1 MKMRFADRLCGVWQ
15 RGHAVSVVMAGVSP
29 VLVATSASSQTLSM
43 SSRDLVRELR
53 SAGTRVEFHTPGEA
67 GALLQAVNRL
77 LADIPL
83 ESLGKSAEAAPPR
96 LLIIDDAE
104 GLSIAEI
111 ASLKRIANGLRGSAL
126 RILLLVKTDASQ
138 LVLLPLTDL
147 AELATLWDLDAS
159 DEDVSDDDASDD
171 EEPIP
176 GPFSGTT
183 EIQVPSVVVDPPSSG
198 STADT
203 PIPDVLT
210 ELARER
216 AAALGFDATSRTSST
231 RSIVTATLA
240 AMGVLL
246 VVFFIYDAMTERRQ
260 TSPKTFDCGLHP
272 DRESVDVLLARIP
285 RATPTRVVTEGERLR
300 LLVGPFPDAAAADVV
315 RAQLWR
321 MGSCNPKPVAPL
333 VAVSNTRKMGG

>member
-1 MKMRFADRLCGVWQ
+1 MRFADRL
-15 RGHAVSVVMAGVSP
+15 RGIWRRGDAVSAVMAGVSP

-43 SSRDLVRELR
+43 SSRDLVRDLR

-83 ESLGKSAEAAPPR
+83 ESLGKSAEAELPR

-104 GLSIAEI
+104 GLSIAET

-159 DEDVSDDDASDD
+159 DEDASDK
-171 EEPIP
+171 EELAP
-176 GPFSGTT
+176 GPILDTT
-183 EIQVPSVVVDPPSSG
+183 ERQPAPVAVDPPAIG
-198 STADT
+198 SVSDT

-216 AAALGFDATSRTSST
+216 AAALGFDATSRTSSM
-231 RSIVTATLA
+231 RSIVTATVA

-260 TSPKTFDCGLHP
+260 APPKTFDCGLHP
-272 DRESVDVLLARIP
+272 DRESVEVLLARIP

-321 MGSCNPKPVAPL
+321 MGSCSPKPVVPP

>member
-1 MKMRFADRLCGVWQ
+1 
-15 RGHAVSVVMAGVSP
+15 MAGVSP

-43 SSRDLVRELR
+43 SSRDLVRDLR

-83 ESLGKSAEAAPPR
+83 ESLGKSAEAELPR

-104 GLSIAEI
+104 GLSIAET

-159 DEDVSDDDASDD
+159 DEDASDK
-171 EEPIP
+171 EELAP
-176 GPFSGTT
+176 GPILDTT
-183 EIQVPSVVVDPPSSG
+183 ERQPAPVAVDPPAIG
-198 STADT
+198 SVSDT

-216 AAALGFDATSRTSST
+216 AAALGFDATSRTSSM
-231 RSIVTATLA
+231 RSIVTATVA

-260 TSPKTFDCGLHP
+260 APPKTFDCGLHP

-321 MGSCNPKPVAPL
+321 MGSCSPKPVVPP

>member
-1 MKMRFADRLCGVWQ
+1 MRFADRL
-15 RGHAVSVVMAGVSP
+15 RGIWRRGDAVSAVMAGVSP

-43 SSRDLVRELR
+43 SSRDLVRDLR

-83 ESLGKSAEAAPPR
+83 ESLGKSAEAELPR

-104 GLSIAEI
+104 GLSIAET

-159 DEDVSDDDASDD
+159 DEDASDK
-171 EEPIP
+171 EELAP
-176 GPFSGTT
+176 GPILDTT
-183 EIQVPSVVVDPPSSG
+183 ERQPAPVAVDPPAIG
-198 STADT
+198 SVSDT

-216 AAALGFDATSRTSST
+216 AAALGFDATSRTSSM
-231 RSIVTATLA
+231 RSIVTATVA

-260 TSPKTFDCGLHP
+260 APPKTFDCGLHP

-321 MGSCNPKPVAPL
+321 MGSCSPKPVVPP

>member
-1 MKMRFADRLCGVWQ
+1 
-15 RGHAVSVVMAGVSP
+15 MAGVSP
-29 VLVATSASSQTLSM
+29 VLVATSASSETLSM
-43 SSRDLVRELR
+43 SSRDLVRDLR

-83 ESLGKSAEAAPPR
+83 ESLGKSAEAEPPR

-159 DEDVSDDDASDD
+159 DEDASDEDASDE
-171 EEPIP
+171 EEPVP
-176 GPFSGTT
+176 GPILDTT
-183 EIQVPSVVVDPPSSG
+183 ERKPAPVAVNPPAIGPVS
-198 STADT
+198 DT

-216 AAALGFDATSRTSST
+216 AAALGFDATSRTSSM
-231 RSIVTATLA
+231 RSIVTATLV

-246 VVFFIYDAMTERRQ
+246 VVFFIYDTMTERRQ

-321 MGSCNPKPVAPL
+321 MGSCSPKPVAPP

>member
-1 MKMRFADRLCGVWQ
+1 
-15 RGHAVSVVMAGVSP
+15 MAGVSP
-29 VLVATSASSQTLSM
+29 ILVTTSASSQTLSM
-43 SSRDLVRELR
+43 SSRDLVRDLR

-83 ESLGKSAEAAPPR
+83 ESLGKSAEAEPPR

-159 DEDVSDDDASDD
+159 DEDPSDK
-171 EEPIP
+171 EELAP
-176 GPFSGTT
+176 GPILDTT
-183 EIQVPSVVVDPPSSG
+183 ERPPPAVAVELPSSR
-198 STADT
+198 SAVDT

-216 AAALGFDATSRTSST
+216 AAALGFDATSRTSSM
-231 RSIVTATLA
+231 RSIVTATFA

-246 VVFFIYDAMTERRQ
+246 AVFLIYDAMTERRQ
-260 TSPKTFDCGLHP
+260 APPKTFDCGLHP

-321 MGSCNPKPVAPL
+321 MGSCSPKPVVPP

>member
-1 MKMRFADRLCGVWQ
+1 MRFADRL
-15 RGHAVSVVMAGVSP
+15 RGIWRRGDAVSAVMAGVSP

-43 SSRDLVRELR
+43 SSRDLVRDLR

-83 ESLGKSAEAAPPR
+83 ESIGKSAEAEPPR
-96 LLIIDDAE
+96 LLIVDDAE
-104 GLSIAEI
+104 GLSIAET

-159 DEDVSDDDASDD
+159 DEDASDD
-171 EEPIP
+171 EEPTPSPIKD
-176 GPFSGTT
+176 TT
-183 EIQVPSVVVDPPSSG
+183 ESPPPAVAVELPSSR
-198 STADT
+198 SAVDT

-216 AAALGFDATSRTSST
+216 AAALGVDATTRTSSM
-231 RSIVTATLA
+231 RSIVTATVA

-260 TSPKTFDCGLHP
+260 APPKTFDCGLHP

-321 MGSCNPKPVAPL
+321 MGSCSPKPVVPP

>member
-1 MKMRFADRLCGVWQ
+1 MKMRFADRLRGVEH

-29 VLVATSASSQTLSM
+29 VLVATSASSETLSM
-43 SSRDLVRELR
+43 SSRDLVRDLR

-83 ESLGKSAEAAPPR
+83 ESLGKSAEAEPPR

-159 DEDVSDDDASDD
+159 DEDASDE
-171 EEPIP
+171 EEPVP
-176 GPFSGTT
+176 GPILDTT
-183 EIQVPSVVVDPPSSG
+183 ERQPAPVAVNPPAIGPAS
-198 STADT
+198 DT

-216 AAALGFDATSRTSST
+216 AAALGFDATSRTSSM
-231 RSIVTATLA
+231 RSIVTATLV

-260 TSPKTFDCGLHP
+260 APPKTFDCGLHP

-285 RATPTRVVTEGERLR
+285 RATPTRVVTEGGRLR

-321 MGSCNPKPVAPL
+321 MGSCSPKPVVPP

>member
-1 MKMRFADRLCGVWQ
+1 MRFADRLRGVGH

-29 VLVATSASSQTLSM
+29 VLVATSASSETLSM
-43 SSRDLVRELR
+43 SSRDLVRDLR
-53 SAGTRVEFHTPGEA
+53 SAGTRIEFHTPGEA

-83 ESLGKSAEAAPPR
+83 ESLGKSAEAEPPR

-159 DEDVSDDDASDD
+159 DE
-171 EEPIP
+171 EEPVP
-176 GPFSGTT
+176 GPILETT
-183 EIQVPSVVVDPPSSG
+183 ERQPAPVAVNPPAIGPASG
-198 STADT
+198 T

-216 AAALGFDATSRTSST
+216 AAALGFDATSRTSSM
-231 RSIVTATLA
+231 RSIVTATLV

-246 VVFFIYDAMTERRQ
+246 VVFFIYDTMTERRQ

-285 RATPTRVVTEGERLR
+285 RATPTRVVPEGERLR

-321 MGSCNPKPVAPL
+321 MGSCSPKPVAPP

>member
-1 MKMRFADRLCGVWQ
+1 
-15 RGHAVSVVMAGVSP
+15 MAGVSP
-29 VLVATSASSQTLSM
+29 ILVTTSASSQTLSM
-43 SSRDLVRELR
+43 SSRDLVRDLR

-83 ESLGKSAEAAPPR
+83 ESLGKSAEAELPR

-104 GLSIAEI
+104 GLSIAET

-159 DEDVSDDDASDD
+159 DEDPSDK
-171 EEPIP
+171 EELAP
-176 GPFSGTT
+176 GPILDTT
-183 EIQVPSVVVDPPSSG
+183 ERQPAPVAVDPPAIG
-198 STADT
+198 SVSDT

-216 AAALGFDATSRTSST
+216 AAALGFDATSRTSSM
-231 RSIVTATLA
+231 RSIVTATVA

-260 TSPKTFDCGLHP
+260 APPKTFDCGLHP

-321 MGSCNPKPVAPL
+321 MGSCSPKPVVPP

>member
-1 MKMRFADRLCGVWQ
+1 MRFADRL
-15 RGHAVSVVMAGVSP
+15 RGIWRRGDAVSAVMAGVSP

-43 SSRDLVRELR
+43 SSRDLVRDLR

-83 ESLGKSAEAAPPR
+83 ESLGKSAEAELPR

-104 GLSIAEI
+104 GLSIAET

-159 DEDVSDDDASDD
+159 DEDASDEDASDE
-171 EEPIP
+171 EEPVP
-176 GPFSGTT
+176 GPILDAT
-183 EIQVPSVVVDPPSSG
+183 ERQPAPVAVDPPAIG
-198 STADT
+198 SVSDT

-216 AAALGFDATSRTSST
+216 AAALGFDATSRTSSM
-231 RSIVTATLA
+231 RSIVTATVA

-260 TSPKTFDCGLHP
+260 APPKTFDCGLHP

-285 RATPTRVVTEGERLR
+285 RTTPTRVLTEGERLR
-300 LLVGPFPDAAAADVV
+300 LLVGPVPDAAAADVV

-321 MGSCNPKPVAPL
+321 IGSCSPRPFVPP

>member
-1 MKMRFADRLCGVWQ
+1 MRFADRL
-15 RGHAVSVVMAGVSP
+15 RGIWRRGDAVSAVMAGVSP

-43 SSRDLVRELR
+43 SSRDLVRDLR

-83 ESLGKSAEAAPPR
+83 ESLGKSAEAELPR

-104 GLSIAEI
+104 GLSIAET

-159 DEDVSDDDASDD
+159 AEDASDE
-171 EEPIP
+171 EEPVP
-176 GPFSGTT
+176 GPILDAT
-183 EIQVPSVVVDPPSSG
+183 ERPPAPVAVDPPAIG
-198 STADT
+198 SVSDT

-216 AAALGFDATSRTSST
+216 AAALGFDATRRTSSM
-231 RSIVTATLA
+231 RSIVTATVA

-260 TSPKTFDCGLHP
+260 APPKTFDCGLHP
-272 DRESVDVLLARIP
+272 DRESMDVLLARIP

-321 MGSCNPKPVAPL
+321 MGSCSPKPVVPP

>member
-1 MKMRFADRLCGVWQ
+1 
-15 RGHAVSVVMAGVSP
+15 MAGVSP
-29 VLVATSASSQTLSM
+29 VLVATSASSETLSM
-43 SSRDLVRELR
+43 SSRDLVRDLR

-83 ESLGKSAEAAPPR
+83 ESLGKSAEAEPPR

-159 DEDVSDDDASDD
+159 ADDASDE
-171 EEPIP
+171 EEPVP
-176 GPFSGTT
+176 GPILDTT
-183 EIQVPSVVVDPPSSG
+183 ERKPAPVAVNPPAIGPVS
-198 STADT
+198 DT

-216 AAALGFDATSRTSST
+216 AAALGFDATSRTSSM
-231 RSIVTATLA
+231 RSIVTATLV

-246 VVFFIYDAMTERRQ
+246 VVFFIYDTMTERRQ

-321 MGSCNPKPVAPL
+321 MGSCSPKPVVPP

>member
-1 MKMRFADRLCGVWQ
+1 
-15 RGHAVSVVMAGVSP
+15 MAGVSP

-43 SSRDLVRELR
+43 SSRDLVRDLR

-83 ESLGKSAEAAPPR
+83 ESLGKSAEAELPR

-104 GLSIAEI
+104 GLSIAET

-159 DEDVSDDDASDD
+159 DEDASDK
-171 EEPIP
+171 EELAP
-176 GPFSGTT
+176 GPILDTT
-183 EIQVPSVVVDPPSSG
+183 ERQPAPVAVDPPAIG
-198 STADT
+198 SVSDT

-216 AAALGFDATSRTSST
+216 AAALGFDATSRTSSM
-231 RSIVTATLA
+231 RSIVTATVA

-260 TSPKTFDCGLHP
+260 APPKTFDCGLHP

-285 RATPTRVVTEGERLR
+285 RTTPTRVVTEGERLR

-321 MGSCNPKPVAPL
+321 MGSCSPKPVVPP

>member
-1 MKMRFADRLCGVWQ
+1 MKMRFADRLRGVGH

-29 VLVATSASSQTLSM
+29 VLVATSASSEALSM
-43 SSRDLVRELR
+43 SSRDLVRDLR

-83 ESLGKSAEAAPPR
+83 ESLGKSAEAEPPR

-159 DEDVSDDDASDD
+159 DEDASD
-171 EEPIP
+171 EEETVP
-176 GPFSGTT
+176 GPILDTT
-183 EIQVPSVVVDPPSSG
+183 ERQPAPVAVNPPAIGPAS
-198 STADT
+198 DT

-216 AAALGFDATSRTSST
+216 AAALGFDATSRTSSM
-231 RSIVTATLA
+231 RSIVTATLV

-321 MGSCNPKPVAPL
+321 MGSCNPKPVAPP

>member
-1 MKMRFADRLCGVWQ
+1 MKMRFADRLRGVGH
-15 RGHAVSVVMAGVSP
+15 RGHAVSVVMAGGSP
-29 VLVATSASSQTLSM
+29 ILVTASASSQTLSM
-43 SSRDLVRELR
+43 SSRDLVRDLR

-83 ESLGKSAEAAPPR
+83 ESLGKSAEAEPPR

-104 GLSIAEI
+104 GLSVAET
-111 ASLKRIANGLRGSAL
+111 ASLKQIANGLRGSAL

-138 LVLLPLTDL
+138 LALLPLTDL

-159 DEDVSDDDASDD
+159 DEDASDD
-171 EEPIP
+171 EGSIP
-176 GPFSGTT
+176 GPFVGTT

-198 STADT
+198 SAADT

-216 AAALGFDATSRTSST
+216 AAAVGFDATSRTSSMT
-231 RSIVTATLA
+231 STVKATLG

-246 VVFFIYDAMTERRQ
+246 AVFLIYDAMTERQ
-260 TSPKTFDCGLHP
+260 EAPPKTFDCGLHP

-285 RATPTRVVTEGERLR
+285 RATPTRVLKEGERLR
-300 LLVGPFPDAAAADVV
+300 LLVGPFPDAAAADAVQ
-315 RAQLWR
+315 AQLWR
-321 MGSCNPKPVAPL
+321 IGSCSPKPL
-333 VAVSNTRKMGG
+333 VPAVSVSNTRKMEG

>member
-1 MKMRFADRLCGVWQ
+1 M
-15 RGHAVSVVMAGVSP
+15 
-29 VLVATSASSQTLSM
+29 
-43 SSRDLVRELR
+43 
-53 SAGTRVEFHTPGEA
+53 
-67 GALLQAVNRL
+67 NRL

-83 ESLGKSAEAAPPR
+83 ESLGKSAEAEPPR

-104 GLSIAEI
+104 GLTIAEI

-159 DEDVSDDDASDD
+159 DEDASDE
-171 EEPIP
+171 EEPVP
-176 GPFSGTT
+176 GPILDTT
-183 EIQVPSVVVDPPSSG
+183 ERKPAPVAVNPPAIGPVS
-198 STADT
+198 DT

-216 AAALGFDATSRTSST
+216 AAALGFDATSRTSSM
-231 RSIVTATLA
+231 RSIVTATLV

-246 VVFFIYDAMTERRQ
+246 VVFFIYDTMTERRQ

-300 LLVGPFPDAAAADVV
+300 LLVGPFPDVAAADVV

-321 MGSCNPKPVAPL
+321 MGSCSPKPVAPP

>member
-1 MKMRFADRLCGVWQ
+1 MKMRFADRLRGVGH

-29 VLVATSASSQTLSM
+29 VLVATSASSETLSM
-43 SSRDLVRELR
+43 SSRDLVRDLR

-83 ESLGKSAEAAPPR
+83 ESLGKSAEAEPPR

-159 DEDVSDDDASDD
+159 ADDASAEDASD
-171 EEPIP
+171 EEEPVP
-176 GPFSGTT
+176 GPILDTT
-183 EIQVPSVVVDPPSSG
+183 ARQPAPVAVNPPAIGPVS
-198 STADT
+198 DT

-216 AAALGFDATSRTSST
+216 AAALGFDATSRTSSM
-231 RSIVTATLA
+231 RSIVTATLV

-246 VVFFIYDAMTERRQ
+246 VVFFIYDTMTERRQ

-321 MGSCNPKPVAPL
+321 MGSCNPKPVAPP

>member
-1 MKMRFADRLCGVWQ
+1 MLFEDRLRGVGH

-29 VLVATSASSQTLSM
+29 VLVTISSSSQTLSL
-43 SSRDLVRELR
+43 SSRELVRELR
-53 SAGTRVEFHTPGEA
+53 SAGTRIEFHAPGEA

-83 ESLGKSAEAAPPR
+83 ESLRKSAETEPPR

-104 GLSIAEI
+104 GMSVAET

-126 RILLLVKTDASQ
+126 RILLLVKSDASQ
-138 LVLLPLTDL
+138 LVLSPLTDL
-147 AELATLWDLDAS
+147 AELAVLWDL
-159 DEDVSDDDASDD
+159 DASDD
-171 EEPIP
+171 EEPISAP
-176 GPFSGTT
+176 IKDTT
-183 EIQVPSVVVDPPSSG
+183 ESPPPPVAVEQPSSR
-198 STADT
+198 SAVDT

-216 AAALGFDATSRTSST
+216 AAALGFDATSRTSSM
-231 RSIVTATLA
+231 RSIVTATFA

-246 VVFFIYDAMTERRQ
+246 AVFLIYDAMTERRQ
-260 TSPKTFDCGLHP
+260 APPKTFDCGLHP

-285 RATPTRVVTEGERLR
+285 RATPTRVLTEGGRLR
-300 LLVGPFPDAAAADVV
+300 LLVGPFPDATAADVV

-321 MGSCNPKPVAPL
+321 IGSCSSKPFVPPVA
-333 VAVSNTRKMGG
+333 VADTRKMGG

>member
-1 MKMRFADRLCGVWQ
+1 MRFADRL
-15 RGHAVSVVMAGVSP
+15 RGIWRRGDAVSAVMAGVSP

-43 SSRDLVRELR
+43 SSRDLVRDLR
-53 SAGTRVEFHTPGEA
+53 SAGTRVEFHTPGEP

-83 ESLGKSAEAAPPR
+83 ESLGKSAEAELPR

-104 GLSIAEI
+104 GLSIAET

-159 DEDVSDDDASDD
+159 AEDASDE
-171 EEPIP
+171 EEPVP
-176 GPFSGTT
+176 GPILDAT
-183 EIQVPSVVVDPPSSG
+183 ERQPAPVAVDPPAIG
-198 STADT
+198 SVSDT

-216 AAALGFDATSRTSST
+216 AAALGFDATSRTSSM
-231 RSIVTATLA
+231 RSIVTATVA

-260 TSPKTFDCGLHP
+260 APPKTFDCGLHP

-285 RATPTRVVTEGERLR
+285 RTTPTRVVTEGERLR

-321 MGSCNPKPVAPL
+321 MGSCSPKPVVPP

>member
-1 MKMRFADRLCGVWQ
+1 MKMRFADRLRGVEH

-29 VLVATSASSQTLSM
+29 VLVATSASSETLSM
-43 SSRDLVRELR
+43 SSRDLVRDLR

-83 ESLGKSAEAAPPR
+83 ESLGKSAEAEPPR

-104 GLSIAEI
+104 GLSIAET

-159 DEDVSDDDASDD
+159 DEDASDE
-171 EEPIP
+171 EEPVP
-176 GPFSGTT
+176 GPILDTT
-183 EIQVPSVVVDPPSSG
+183 ERQPAPVAVNPPAIGPASG
-198 STADT
+198 T

-216 AAALGFDATSRTSST
+216 AAALGFDATSRTSSM
-231 RSIVTATLA
+231 RSIVTATLV

-246 VVFFIYDAMTERRQ
+246 VVFFIYDTMTERRQ

-321 MGSCNPKPVAPL
+321 MGSCSPKPVAPP

>member
-1 MKMRFADRLCGVWQ
+1 MRFADRLRGVGH

-29 VLVATSASSQTLSM
+29 VLVATSASSETLSM
-43 SSRDLVRELR
+43 SSRDLVRDLR

-83 ESLGKSAEAAPPR
+83 ESLGKSAEAEPPR

-159 DEDVSDDDASDD
+159 DEDASDE
-171 EEPIP
+171 EEPVP
-176 GPFSGTT
+176 GPILDTT
-183 EIQVPSVVVDPPSSG
+183 ERKPAPVAVNPPAIGPVS
-198 STADT
+198 DT

-216 AAALGFDATSRTSST
+216 AAALGFDATSRTSSM
-231 RSIVTATLA
+231 RSIVTATLV

-260 TSPKTFDCGLHP
+260 TSPKTFD
-272 DRESVDVLLARIP
+272 
-285 RATPTRVVTEGERLR
+285 
-300 LLVGPFPDAAAADVV
+300 
-315 RAQLWR
+315 
-321 MGSCNPKPVAPL
+321 
-333 VAVSNTRKMGG
+333 

>member
-1 MKMRFADRLCGVWQ
+1 
-15 RGHAVSVVMAGVSP
+15 MAGVSP
-29 VLVATSASSQTLSM
+29 VLVATSASSETLSM
-43 SSRDLVRELR
+43 SSRDLVRDLR
-53 SAGTRVEFHTPGEA
+53 SAGTRIEFHTPGEA

-83 ESLGKSAEAAPPR
+83 ESLGKSAEAEPPR

-147 AELATLWDLDAS
+147 AELATFWDLDAS
-159 DEDVSDDDASDD
+159 DEDASDEDASDE
-171 EEPIP
+171 EEPVP
-176 GPFSGTT
+176 GPILETT
-183 EIQVPSVVVDPPSSG
+183 ERQPAPVAVNPPAIGPASG
-198 STADT
+198 T

-216 AAALGFDATSRTSST
+216 AAALGFDATSRTSSM
-231 RSIVTATLA
+231 RSIVTATLV

-246 VVFFIYDAMTERRQ
+246 VVFFIYDTMTERRQ

-321 MGSCNPKPVAPL
+321 MGSCSPKPVAPP

>member
-1 MKMRFADRLCGVWQ
+1 MKMRFADRLRGVGH

-29 VLVATSASSQTLSM
+29 VLVATSASSETLSM
-43 SSRDLVRELR
+43 SSRDLVRDLR

-83 ESLGKSAEAAPPR
+83 ESLGKSAEAEPPR

-159 DEDVSDDDASDD
+159 DEDASDE
-171 EEPIP
+171 EEPVP
-176 GPFSGTT
+176 GPILDTT
-183 EIQVPSVVVDPPSSG
+183 ARQPAPVAVNPPAIGPAS
-198 STADT
+198 DT

-216 AAALGFDATSRTSST
+216 AAALGFDATSRTSSM
-231 RSIVTATLA
+231 RSIVTATFA

-246 VVFFIYDAMTERRQ
+246 AVFLIYDAMTERRQ
-260 TSPKTFDCGLHP
+260 APPKTFDCGLHP

-321 MGSCNPKPVAPL
+321 MGSCNPKPVAPP

>member
-1 MKMRFADRLCGVWQ
+1 MKMRFADRLRGVGH

-29 VLVATSASSQTLSM
+29 VLVATSASSETLSM
-43 SSRDLVRELR
+43 SSRDLVRDLR

-83 ESLGKSAEAAPPR
+83 ESLGKSAEAEPPR

-159 DEDVSDDDASDD
+159 DEDASDEDASDE
-171 EEPIP
+171 EEPVP
-176 GPFSGTT
+176 GPILDTT
-183 EIQVPSVVVDPPSSG
+183 ERQPAPVAVNPPAIGPVS
-198 STADT
+198 DT

-216 AAALGFDATSRTSST
+216 AAALGFDATSRTSSM
-231 RSIVTATLA
+231 RSIVTATLV

-246 VVFFIYDAMTERRQ
+246 VVFFIYDTMTERRQ

-285 RATPTRVVTEGERLR
+285 RATPTRVVPEGERLR

-321 MGSCNPKPVAPL
+321 MGSCNPKPVAPP

>member
-1 MKMRFADRLCGVWQ
+1 MKIRFADRLRGVGH
-15 RGHAVSVVMAGVSP
+15 RGHAVSVVMAGGSP
-29 VLVATSASSQTLSM
+29 ILVTASASSQTLSM
-43 SSRDLVRELR
+43 SSRDLVRDLR

-83 ESLGKSAEAAPPR
+83 ESLGKSAEAEPPR

-104 GLSIAEI
+104 GLSIAET

-138 LVLLPLTDL
+138 RVLLPLTDL

-159 DEDVSDDDASDD
+159 DEDASDEDASDD
-171 EEPIP
+171 EGPIP
-176 GPFSGTT
+176 GPFVGTT

-198 STADT
+198 SAADT

-216 AAALGFDATSRTSST
+216 AAAVGFDATSRTSSMT
-231 RSIVTATLA
+231 STVRATLG

-246 VVFFIYDAMTERRQ
+246 VVFFIYDAVIERQ
-260 TSPKTFDCGLHP
+260 EAPPKTFDCGLHP
-272 DRESVDVLLARIP
+272 DRESVNVLLARIP
-285 RATPTRVVTEGERLR
+285 RATPTRVLKEGERLR
-300 LLVGPFPDAAAADVV
+300 LLVGPFPDAAAADAVQ
-315 RAQLWR
+315 AQLWR
-321 MGSCNPKPVAPL
+321 IGSCSPKPL
-333 VAVSNTRKMGG
+333 VPPESVPNTRKMEG

>member
-1 MKMRFADRLCGVWQ
+1 MKMRFADRLRGVGH

-29 VLVATSASSQTLSM
+29 VLVATSASSEALSM
-43 SSRDLVRELR
+43 SSRDLVRDLR

-83 ESLGKSAEAAPPR
+83 ESLGKSAEAEPPR

-159 DEDVSDDDASDD
+159 DEDASDEDASDE
-171 EEPIP
+171 EEPVP
-176 GPFSGTT
+176 GPILDTT
-183 EIQVPSVVVDPPSSG
+183 ERKPAPVAVNPPAIGPVS
-198 STADT
+198 DT

-210 ELARER
+210 ELARV
-216 AAALGFDATSRTSST
+216 AL
-231 RSIVTATLA
+231 TLET
-240 AMGVLL
+240 V
-246 VVFFIYDAMTERRQ
+246 
-260 TSPKTFDCGLHP
+260 P
-272 DRESVDVLLARIP
+272 
-285 RATPTRVVTEGERLR
+285 
-300 LLVGPFPDAAAADVV
+300 
-315 RAQLWR
+315 
-321 MGSCNPKPVAPL
+321 
-333 VAVSNTRKMGG
+333 